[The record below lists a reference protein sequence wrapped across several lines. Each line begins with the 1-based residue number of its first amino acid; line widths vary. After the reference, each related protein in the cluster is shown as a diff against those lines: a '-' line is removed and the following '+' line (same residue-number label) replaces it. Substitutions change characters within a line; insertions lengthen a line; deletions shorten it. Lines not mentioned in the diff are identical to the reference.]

1 MAFYVYVLRSQ
12 TTGRFY
18 IGHTENLIK
27 RIFEHN
33 NNRTPSIKNRGPWEL
48 FYSEAYETRSA
59 AAKRERQ
66 IKKMKSR
73 KFIES
78 LVRASR

>member
-1 MAFYVYVLRSQ
+1 MSFCTYVLRSQ

-18 IGHTENLIK
+18 VGHTENLRK

-33 NNRTPSIKNRGPWEL
+33 NNRTWSIKNRGPWEL
-48 FYSEAYETRSA
+48 YHAETFETRSEA
-59 AAKRERQ
+59 SARERQ

-73 KFIES
+73 RYIEE